1 MGKLQFY
8 IMADNHYF
16 SKELWVDGPR
26 IESRSHTDQVIIKES
41 PEINEA
47 FFRLIE
53 NDSETD
59 TVVLIGDL
67 INLGEKQCHEEFTD
81 RLRRLQQNG
90 KRVLVLTATHDYNGC
105 GEDENGFV
113 ATGYNANDTYRVHCT
128 RRYELDEIYRPFG
141 RSDADSEYDMSYSI
155 NVDGYRFILLND
167 DGNGHTDCGLD
178 DKGNEWLENELIKA
192 KKNGETVLLFT
203 HHPVITPYPVYEA
216 VAPTEMYGRHPIL
229 KQMLMKYG
237 IKVVFTGHTH
247 VHTIRKITDGTN
259 ELFDVGT
266 TSIVSAYGKIRKVTL
281 ENGVADIRT
290 VDLPEEIEGIP
301 GGSKQV
307 AQSCFGG
314 YYRRLIDTAIDDYD
328 AFIKLGHGL
337 VPADK
342 AKQFRF
348 VIKPALKA
356 FSGIN
361 MSFAGK
367 VVKKYSGLT
376 RAECK
381 KHKNEKLMDVLF
393 VILDHFFQGD
403 APYTPDTYEY
413 HVIYGAL
420 HRADAIMKTFKIS
433 LSKYING
440 IDSLWTLVEPL
451 VHNMRTGCDREIKI
465 KLNDEVTYEEN

>member
-16 SKELWVDGPR
+16 SKKLWVDGPQ
-26 IESRSHTDQVIIKES
+26 IEGRSHTDQVLIKES

-53 NDSETD
+53 NDIDTN

-67 INLGEKQCHEEFTD
+67 INLGEKICHEEFTA

-113 ATGYNANDTYRVHCT
+113 ATGYNANDTYHVPCT
-128 RRYELDEIYRPFG
+128 RRNDLDEIYRPFG
-141 RSDADSEYDMSYSI
+141 RGDADSEYDMSYSI
-155 NVDGYRFILLND
+155 NVAGYRFILLND

-178 DKGNEWLENELIKA
+178 DKGNEWLENQLIRA
-192 KKNGETVLLFT
+192 KENGEDVLLFT
-203 HHPVITPYPVYEA
+203 HHPVITPYPVYET

-229 KQMLMKYG
+229 KQLLMKHG
-237 IKVVFTGHTH
+237 VRVVFTGHTH
-247 VHTIRKITDGTN
+247 VHTIRKISDGN
-259 ELFDVGT
+259 KELFDVGT
-266 TSIVSAYGKIRKVTL
+266 TSVVSAYGKIRKVTI
-281 ENGVADIRT
+281 ENGIANIRT

-301 GGSKQV
+301 GGSRQV
-307 AQSCFGG
+307 AESCFGG
-314 YYRRLIDTAIDDYD
+314 YYRRLIDTAIVDYD

-342 AKQFRF
+342 AKKFRF
-348 VIKPALKA
+348 IIKPALKM
-356 FSGIN
+356 FSRIN
-361 MSFAGK
+361 MSFTGK
-367 VVKKYSGLT
+367 VGKKYSGLT
-376 RAECK
+376 KDECK
-381 KHKNEKLMDVLF
+381 KHKDEKLIDVCF

-403 APYTPDTYEY
+403 APYTPETYEY
-413 HVIYGAL
+413 KVIRGGL
-420 HRADAIMKTFKIS
+420 LLLDKIMKTFGIS

-440 IDSLWTLVEPL
+440 IDSLWTLAEPL
-451 VHNMRTGCDREIKI
+451 VHNTRTGCDRVIKI
-465 KLNDEVTYEEN
+465 KLNDEVTYEKD

>member
-1 MGKLQFY
+1 MKKLQFY

-16 SKELWVDGPR
+16 SKKLWVDGPA
-26 IESRSHTDQVIIKES
+26 IESRSHTDQVLIKES

-53 NDSETD
+53 NDAETN

-67 INLGEKQCHEEFTD
+67 INLGEKICHDEFTS
-81 RLRRLQQNG
+81 RLKQLQQNG

-113 ATGYNANDTYRVHCT
+113 ATGYNENDTYHVPCT
-128 RRYELDEIYRPFG
+128 RRNELDAIYRPFG
-141 RSDADSEYDMSYSI
+141 RDKADSEYDMSYSI

-192 KKNGETVLLFT
+192 KESNEPVILFT

-229 KQMLMKYG
+229 KEMLLKHG
-237 IKVVFTGHTH
+237 VKVVFTGHTH
-247 VHTIRKITDGTN
+247 VHTIRKISDGKG

-266 TSIVSAYGKIRKVTL
+266 TSVVSAYGKIRKVTL
-281 ENGVADIRT
+281 ENGFADITT
-290 VDLPEEIEGIP
+290 VDLPEEIDGIP
-301 GGSKQV
+301 GGSKQI
-307 AQSCFGG
+307 AESCFGG
-314 YYRRLIDTAIDDYD
+314 YYRRLIDTAVKDYD
-328 AFIKLGHGL
+328 DFIKLGHGL

-342 AKQFRF
+342 AKKYRF
-348 VIKPALKA
+348 VIRPALKT
-356 FSGIN
+356 FSKIN

-367 VVKKYSGLT
+367 FGKKYSGLKKD
-376 RAECK
+376 EIK
-381 KHKNEKLMDVLF
+381 KHKDEKLIDVIF

-403 APYTPDTYEY
+403 APYTPETYE
-413 HVIYGAL
+413 HKVIYGAL
-420 HRADAIMKTFKIS
+420 QKGDKIMKTLKIN

-440 IDSLWTLVEPL
+440 FDSLWALAEPL
-451 VHNMRTGCDREIKI
+451 VHNTRTGCDREIKI
-465 KLNDEVTYEEN
+465 KLTDEVTYEKD

>member
-1 MGKLQFY
+1 MKKLQFY

-16 SKELWVDGPR
+16 SKKLWVDGPAIR
-26 IESRSHTDQVIIKES
+26 GRCHTDQVHITDS

-47 FFRLIE
+47 FFNIIE
-53 NDSETD
+53 NDDETD

-67 INLGEKQCHEEFTD
+67 INVGEKLCHEEFTA
-81 RLRRLQQNG
+81 RLRQLQQKG

-113 ATGYNANDTYRVHCT
+113 ASGYSENDTYRVPCT
-128 RRYELDEIYRPFG
+128 RRCELDEIYRPFG
-141 RSDADSEYDMSYSI
+141 RGDADSEYDMSYSI
-155 NVDGYRFILLND
+155 NIDGYRFILLND

-192 KKNGETVLLFT
+192 KENGESVLLFT

-216 VAPTEMYGRHPIL
+216 VAPTEMYGRHQIL
-229 KQMLMKYG
+229 KQLLLKYG
-237 IKVVFTGHTH
+237 VRVVFTGHTH
-247 VHTIRKITDGTN
+247 VHTIRKITDGKN

-266 TSIVSAYGKIRKVTL
+266 TSVVSAYGKIRKVTL
-281 ENGVADIRT
+281 ENGIADIRT
-290 VDLPEEIEGIP
+290 IELPEKIDGIP
-301 GGSKQV
+301 GGSRQV
-307 AQSCFGG
+307 AESCFGG
-314 YYRRLIDTAIDDYD
+314 YYRRLIDTAIVDYD

-342 AKQFRF
+342 ANKFRF

-356 FSGIN
+356 FSRIN

-367 VVKKYSGLT
+367 VGKKYSGLT
-376 RAECK
+376 KAECE
-381 KHKNEKLMDVLF
+381 KHKNEKLIDVVF

-403 APYTPDTYEY
+403 APYTPDTYE
-413 HVIYGAL
+413 HKVIRGGAL
-420 HRADAIMKTFKIS
+420 LGDKLMKTFGIN

-440 IDSLWTLVEPL
+440 IDSLWTLAEPL
-451 VHNMRTGCDREIKI
+451 VHNTRTGYDREIKI
-465 KLNDEVTYEEN
+465 KLNNEVTYEKD

>member
-16 SKELWVDGPR
+16 SKKLWVDGPA
-26 IESRSHTDQVIIKES
+26 IESRCHTDQVLIKES

-47 FFRLIE
+47 FFKIIE
-53 NDSETD
+53 EDTETN

-67 INLGEKQCHEEFTD
+67 INLGEKICHEEFTA

-113 ATGYNANDTYRVHCT
+113 ATGYNENDTYHVPNT

-141 RSDADSEYDMSYSI
+141 RDDADSEYDMSYSV

-192 KKNGETVLLFT
+192 KQNNEPVLLFT

-229 KQMLMKYG
+229 KSMLMKHG
-237 IKVVFTGHTH
+237 VKVVFTGHTH
-247 VHTIRKITDGTN
+247 VHTVRKITDGES

-266 TSIVSAYGKIRKVTL
+266 TAVVSAYGKIRKVTL
-281 ENGVADIRT
+281 ENGFADIKT
-290 VDLPEEIEGIP
+290 VCLPEEVEGIH
-301 GGSKQV
+301 GGSKQI
-307 AQSCFGG
+307 AESCFGG
-314 YYRRLIDTAIDDYD
+314 YYRRLIDTAIKDYD

-337 VPADK
+337 IPADK
-342 AKQFRF
+342 AKKYRF
-348 VIKPALKA
+348 AIKPALKI
-356 FSGIN
+356 FSDIN
-361 MSFAGK
+361 MSFTGK
-367 VVKKYSGLT
+367 FGKKYSGLT
-376 RAECK
+376 KAECQN
-381 KHKNEKLMDVLF
+381 HKEEKLVDVIF

-403 APYTPDTYEY
+403 APYTPDTYE
-413 HVIYGAL
+413 HKVIRGAL
-420 HRADAIMKTFKIS
+420 LKCDRIMKTAGIS

-451 VHNMRTGCDREIKI
+451 VHNTRTGCDREIKI
-465 KLNDEVTYEEN
+465 KIIDEVTYEKD